1 MTPARR
7 SRLARA
13 GAAAAL
19 CVGLAQAAPAEGVPA
34 LQVQRLRTSGHV
46 MGLRTADL
54 DRDGRLDLVVVAD
67 RRILVFRQRAE
78 GFPEWA
84 DTIVDVPK
92 GVVLADVW
100 APPDGPA
107 AVVMLD
113 RQGVLLWPWDA
124 TAQGFAG
131 TPTRAC
137 TVPCPYR
144 APAGAPVLCRPIVRD
159 VTGDARPEL
168 AVPVA
173 DGYRFFVGTPTG
185 FAPAGGVPCDV
196 NPRVALLEEARDN
209 ALYTEHFHP
218 PLSAGDANGDGVADV
233 LVREHGGVAIFHRAA
248 DGTLP
253 ARASLVLSKDSIPRK
268 KKGRLQFTLP
278 IEVADVTGDG
288 IVDYF
293 HAIPGEGVVM
303 VFTGRPGRTD
313 LGTPD
318 AVIKT
323 DGYALGALP
332 RDLDGDGR
340 LDLLVGTVDRIGVMG
355 ALQVLLSKSITVH
368 SLLYMNRGAADG
380 TAAGF
385 PAEPAERRD
394 VTVPL
399 AFTTTERGF
408 QIGTTAL
415 ATFDGDFDADGRR
428 DLLQR
433 VGPAALGIFCGR
445 AGGGFSDEPDRL
457 IGVPP
462 FASHRFVTP
471 HVVDLDADGRADV
484 VLHYRDWEDQENAV
498 VVCRSGGKRR

>member
-1 MTPARR
+1 MTG
-7 SRLARA
+7 LARVVSAA
-13 GAAAAL
+13 GLCLAL
-19 CVGLAQAAPAEGVPA
+19 APAAPADGVPE
-34 LQVQRLRTSGHV
+34 LHVQRLRTSGHV

-54 DRDGRLDLVVVAD
+54 DRDGRLDLVVVSD

-84 DTIVDVPK
+84 DTVVDAPK

-100 APPDGPA
+100 APPGAAPA
-107 AVVMLD
+107 LLLVD
-113 RQGVLLWPWDA
+113 RQGVLSWPWDA
-124 TAQGFAG
+124 TVQAFAG
-131 TPTRAC
+131 APTRAC
-137 TVPCPYR
+137 TVAVPYR
-144 APAGAPVLCRPIVRD
+144 APAGAPVLVRPIVRD
-159 VTGDARPEL
+159 VTGDATPEL
-168 AVPVA
+168 AIPVA
-173 DGYRFFVGTPTG
+173 DGYRFFAGTPGG
-185 FAPAGGVPCDV
+185 FVPAGGVPCDV

-253 ARASLVLSKDSIPRK
+253 ARRSAFLSKDSIPRQK
-268 KKGRLQFTLP
+268 KSRLQIAFP

-332 RDLDGDGR
+332 RDLDGDGKI
-340 LDLLVGTVDRIGVMG
+340 DLLVGTVDRIGVMG
-355 ALQVLLSKSITVH
+355 ALQVFLSKSITVH
-368 SLLYMNRGAADG
+368 SLLYMNRGSAAG
-380 TAAGF
+380 ATAGF
-385 PAEPAERRD
+385 PAEPAARRD

-433 VGPAALGIFCGR
+433 VGPAALGIFRGKP
-445 AGGGFSDEPDRL
+445 GGGFSDEPDRL
-457 IGVPP
+457 IGVPQ
-462 FASHRFVTP
+462 FSSHRFVIPLVT
-471 HVVDLDADGRADV
+471 DLDADGRADV
-484 VLHYRDWEDQENAV
+484 VLHYRDWEDQANAV
-498 VVCRSGGKRR
+498 VVCLSGKKRR